1 MPSTRASCINYPPH
15 HLHRYALTL
24 DDPLP
29 PERCSRSNPQTTLTT
44 HTPKRVPILAG
55 GDSSTT
61 SSATKRCASASASS
75 STVRADKVLLYPTS
89 TSSTHSPT
97 KAAALAFPRVV
108 RRVQA
113 VIEVPVKQEEG
124 GDDENRVDWPDDSAN
139 EQKQPT
145 STPTGTSS
153 RGGGGGSNSAK
164 RRKSSASSHQRSLAI
179 PLPNDG
185 RRSSVG
191 DDDGEGGEGGGEE
204 ESLSDDGDEDEEAD
218 DGGEY
223 VDEEEVEIAIASGTP
238 AATTGPGPRTV
249 MVPWGRKH
257 IGHEPDEEDDELM
270 MYAKVEIFPPLPYAL
285 C

>member
-1 MPSTRASCINYPPH
+1 MPSTRASCISYPPH

-29 PERCSRSNPQTTLTT
+29 PQRCSRSNPQTTLTT

-89 TSSTHSPT
+89 TSTTHSPT

-113 VIEVPVKQEEG
+113 VIEVPVKQEE

-204 ESLSDDGDEDEEAD
+204 ESLSDDEDEDEEAD

-270 MYAKVEIFPPLPYAL
+270 MYAKVEIFPPSPHAL